1 MYLIWQFYELVST
14 IDLLFADGIFFFDR
28 FEHVYFELGRLAIL
42 VHILDYFQ
50 GDFALFTKI
59 WIDQIILFNKNKIN

>member
-50 GDFALFTKI
+50 GDFA
-59 WIDQIILFNKNKIN
+59 D